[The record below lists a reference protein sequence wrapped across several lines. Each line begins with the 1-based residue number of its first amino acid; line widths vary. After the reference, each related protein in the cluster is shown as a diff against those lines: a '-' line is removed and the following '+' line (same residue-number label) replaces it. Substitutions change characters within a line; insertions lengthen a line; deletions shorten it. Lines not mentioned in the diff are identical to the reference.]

1 MYLDQ
6 ERLGLRFIVIAEME
20 SRPLSNDEW
29 VGRSGVCPG
38 TQRDKSTEFKRE
50 TIEQY

>member
-20 SRPLSNDEW
+20 SRRLSNDEW
-29 VGRSGVCPG
+29 VGRSGVG
-38 TQRDKSTEFKRE
+38 GGIQRERSTEFKRE
-50 TIEQY
+50 TIEQ